1 VLELGDVKGEPEVVL
16 ARQIDKASAELG
28 GSMSELV
35 RPELAWWLLLHL
47 GSAATAQ
54 IHVLS
59 LVAGGLRRMSQ
70 LPQDRFVDPSEDPDD
85 VIDRVA
91 GHLTRAEDLIQ
102 RAVIALHEARTE
114 VEELQ
119 TLP

>member
-1 VLELGDVKGEPEVVL
+1 MPGAG
-16 ARQIDKASAELG
+16 A
-28 GSMSELV
+28 
-35 RPELAWWLLLHL
+35 
-47 GSAATAQ
+47 AQ

-59 LVAGGLRRMSQ
+59 LDADGLHRMTQ
-70 LPQDRFVDPSEDPDD
+70 LPQDLFVDPSEDPDD
-85 VIDRVA
+85 VVDRVA

-102 RAVIALHEARTE
+102 RAVTALHDARAE